1 MKNQRGFTLV
11 ELLAT
16 ITILALIIT
25 LLSSILID
33 GKKAYNR
40 NTTNQLLQQEA
51 NYITEIVRRE
61 YLRKYDEGKMSNPIK
76 LSVQDNILKMDG
88 KVISEGFNYIVL
100 NVSRKS
106 NPVHFYLEL
115 EKDGLTYTVE
125 TTFSKLN

>member
-1 MKNQRGFTLV
+1 MNNQRGFTLV